1 MLVNA
6 WVVEGP
12 KAEEVAEVALVAVVV
27 VVVVVAAA
35 ECEFVKRP
43 CRRRIGRRWDLCACR
58 RSRSRSAGQI
68 STSRSCGSG
77 HVQDLRRLDQ
87 HLARDPAV
95 AREKHRSMRVP
106 VLYLMLV

>member
-58 RSRSRSAGQI
+58 RSRSK
-68 STSRSCGSG
+68 
-77 HVQDLRRLDQ
+77 LRRADLNVQ
-87 HLARDPAV
+87 VVWVWPCAGLTP
-95 AREKHRSMRVP
+95 P
-106 VLYLMLV
+106 